1 MRSLTAVSRLLVLV
15 AVVCTFA
22 GATTL
27 LAAGGLNS
35 GQAVTD
41 FIRERPT
48 DAHGVRHLLLE
59 FVEVVEIF
67 LVAMVLYLIA
77 LGLYTLFVDPSLPV
91 PTWMVAHSLTDL
103 KDTLVG
109 VVGATLG
116 VLFFGEV
123 VTWDGERDLLRLGVG
138 VAAVISALTY
148 FLASH
153 GGKHH

>member
-1 MRSLTAVSRLLVLV
+1 MRSLIAASRYLVVV
-15 AVVCTFA
+15 AVLCTGA
-22 GATTL
+22 GAITL
-27 LAAGGLNS
+27 LAAGAVNS

-41 FIRERPT
+41 FMRQRPT
-48 DAHGVRHLLLE
+48 DARAVRHLLLE

-77 LGLYTLFVDPSLPV
+77 LGLYTLFVDPSLPL

-103 KDTLVG
+103 KDILVG
-109 VVGATLG
+109 VIGAALG

-138 VAAVISALTY
+138 IAAVIIALTY

-153 GGKHH
+153 EGNHR